1 LLVNYLIMFT
11 DFINHVMSERRYTTI
26 PVTEE
31 TREKVRSLKR
41 GGISY
46 DALVREMA
54 AAYSSDSD
62 GGH

>member
-1 LLVNYLIMFT
+1 MLVASLIMVT
-11 DFINHVMSERRYTTI
+11 TLINHVMSERRYTTI
-26 PVTEE
+26 PVTKE

-54 AAYSSDSD
+54 TAYSPDTD
-62 GGH
+62 GDH

>member
-1 LLVNYLIMFT
+1 MP
-11 DFINHVMSERRYTTI
+11 EQEYTTI
-26 PVTEE
+26 PVTHE

-54 AAYSSDSD
+54 AEYDSQRN
-62 GGH
+62 GGDD